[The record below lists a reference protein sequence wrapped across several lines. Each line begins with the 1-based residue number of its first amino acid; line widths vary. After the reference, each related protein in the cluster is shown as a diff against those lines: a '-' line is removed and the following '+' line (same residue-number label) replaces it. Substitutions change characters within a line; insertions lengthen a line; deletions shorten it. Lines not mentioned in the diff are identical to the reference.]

1 MTEVENYSKEF
12 DDLIRLLRKMKKM
25 SSESMLDEMDSEFIN
40 ECDILLENHDL
51 IKSTL
56 SPDLIT
62 VVGKPLFDLV
72 KEFLLT
78 LKEDL
83 LQVYRKNNGNPE
95 MDEITEIDDLLN
107 KSDLSIEEIDSI
119 LDKRIALMEKVKLSK
134 I

>member
-1 MTEVENYSKEF
+1 MTEIEKFSKEF

-25 SSESMLDEMDSEFIN
+25 SSEGMLDEMDSELIN

-56 SPDLIT
+56 NPDLIT

-95 MDEITEIDDLLN
+95 MDEITEIDNLLY

-119 LDKRIALMEKVKLSK
+119 LDKRIALMEKVKISN